1 MTDAN
6 TGNPAVELPDDLLD
20 QSPCVGVCQLDA
32 HDRCLGCARSRAEI
46 AAWGSMTPE
55 QRDASNRR
63 NLPNAHPAV
72 AVRLLGHPLEQ
83 NQPRRR
89 GGRTRNR

>member
-1 MTDAN
+1 MSESTHDRP
-6 TGNPAVELPDDLLD
+6 TVELPDHLID

-72 AVRLLGHPLEQ
+72 AVRLLGYPLD
-83 NQPRRR
+83 QPQRR
-89 GGRTRNR
+89 GGRRNRQR